1 MKTEEEAF
9 NLLLRNDKTLKKK
22 YFIVKKD
29 DRLFGGGYT
38 NWFIN
43 YINEK
48 NNTKVLALV
57 SDDRFFIYRK
67 DSYLE
72 KETISLTAGRIFFHE
87 ISDNQL
93 EFEFN

>member
-29 DRLFGGGYT
+29 DRLFSGNYT

-67 DSYLE
+67 DSYLA